1 MDLPEREYG
10 PSPAADELMTA
21 MRELIRAATTTAA
34 ASEEMVRITQG
45 MRDLTADLDRTRH
58 ARARRIPFTPED
70 RERIQAGAPWRMFP
84 YTPQGIPQE
93 IVVTDAVARSRI
105 QLTAAHEGPPGM
117 LHGGF
122 GAAIMDALLGVLV
135 MAECRP
141 AVTVELTTRFLR
153 PTPLDCTVEAVG
165 RVVEQGPRRIIA
177 EGSIEHDGVPTVTAR
192 GVFVPYAM
200 PAQPAG

>member
-21 MRELIRAATTTAA
+21 LRGLIRAATTTAVA
-34 ASEEMVRITQG
+34 PEEMSRITQG
-45 MRDLTADLDRTRH
+45 IRDLTADLDRTRN
-58 ARARRIPFTPED
+58 ARGRRVPFMPED
-70 RERIQAGAPWRMFP
+70 RERVQAGAPWRMFP

-93 IVVTDAVARSRI
+93 IVVTDGVARSRI
-105 QLTAAHEGPPGM
+105 DLTAAHEGPPGM

-122 GAAIMDALLGVLV
+122 GAAILDGLLGVLV
-135 MAECRP
+135 MAQCTP
-141 AVTVELTTRFLR
+141 AVTMELTTRFHR

-165 RVVEQGPRRIIA
+165 RVVEEGPRRIIA
-177 EGSIEHDGVPTVTAR
+177 EGAIEHDGVATVTAR

-200 PAQPAG
+200 PAPPG